1 MAPRTSRRQRAQDSY
16 TEESDDSSSK
26 RRRSE
31 KKTQVDIKAEMD
43 SYEDDIEY
51 KEAIEALEKKRENLL
66 LLIHTELRMRLENAN
81 TQAAFEEK
89 RINQFYEDQVAE
101 LKRRVSEE
109 QKTKTRSMT
118 AEAQIRQHRMVSHKF
133 DMNPMSPPTLS
144 KKDQPG
150 FTVQLTE
157 EEIVD
162 DLLYM
167 ARDWA
172 RVCEEHHL
180 EKSCTAVPLSYNRL
194 LLNDHVIYPNTPCTV
209 MSGGNRLYDCIF
221 AATVVKEKEGKEKKK
236 EPEFVLK
243 VSATRK
249 RRYPIDSL
257 RTGEME
263 LVFQSEDLQSTNV
276 ENKANNPDNEVPDDD
291 IRDSD

>member
-1 MAPRTSRRQRAQDSY
+1 
-16 TEESDDSSSK
+16 
-26 RRRSE
+26 
-31 KKTQVDIKAEMD
+31 
-43 SYEDDIEY
+43 
-51 KEAIEALEKKRENLL
+51 
-66 LLIHTELRMRLENAN
+66 
-81 TQAAFEEK
+81 
-89 RINQFYEDQVAE
+89 
-101 LKRRVSEE
+101 
-109 QKTKTRSMT
+109 
-118 AEAQIRQHRMVSHKF
+118 
-133 DMNPMSPPTLS
+133 
-144 KKDQPG
+144 
-150 FTVQLTE
+150 
-157 EEIVD
+157 
-162 DLLYM
+162 M

-172 RVCEEHHL
+172 RVCEEQHL

-209 MSGGNRLYDCIF
+209 MSGGNRLYDCVF

-236 EPEFVLK
+236 EPEVGEKEESDQQFVLK